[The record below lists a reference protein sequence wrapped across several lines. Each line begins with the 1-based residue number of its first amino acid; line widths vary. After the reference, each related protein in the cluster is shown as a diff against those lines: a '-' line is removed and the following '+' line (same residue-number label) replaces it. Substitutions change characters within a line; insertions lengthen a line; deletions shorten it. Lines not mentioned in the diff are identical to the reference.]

1 MLIMYIN
8 VSFIYDATKT
18 VRHNDASIFKVRSRE
33 SRALSAINTA
43 ARADYATHLALLCV
57 F

>member
-1 MLIMYIN
+1 MYIN

-18 VRHNDASIFKVRSRE
+18 VRHKDASMFKVRSRE

-43 ARADYATHLALLCV
+43 ARADYATHLALPCV